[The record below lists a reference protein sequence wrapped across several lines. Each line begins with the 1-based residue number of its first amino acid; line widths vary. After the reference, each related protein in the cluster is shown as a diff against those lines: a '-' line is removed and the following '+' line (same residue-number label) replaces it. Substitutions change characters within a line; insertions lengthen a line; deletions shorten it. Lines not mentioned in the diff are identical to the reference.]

1 MVLTTFLVTSFLWAV
16 ALFAASM
23 VMVAMRISPMQSLLT
38 ALVPDARRG
47 LLMSLAVGIGQ
58 VGIGLGSFIA
68 GISFIEYGYLSN
80 TVIGA
85 ASVIIMAVLVQKGL
99 PEPELKSSPREDEAA
114 ASDSAESADVAR
126 APSP

>member
-1 MVLTTFLVTSFLWAV
+1 MI
-16 ALFAASM
+16 
-23 VMVAMRISPMQSLLT
+23 MVAMRISPLQSLLT

-68 GISFIEYGYLSN
+68 GISFVEYGYFSN

-85 ASVIIMAVLVQKGL
+85 VSVVLMAVLVQIGL
-99 PEPELKSSPREDEAA
+99 PEPGRSTSDDDPDASASLSERTDAAKTSS
-114 ASDSAESADVAR
+114 V
-126 APSP
+126 